1 MAVKTNTVY
10 DKRQFDGV
18 TELYVR
24 TASADSADTTT
35 VDLTD
40 YGATT
45 VVGILGFVETT
56 AGSVVVQ
63 EQPTTAVSSGTL
75 TITVG
80 GSSVTSKVRNYIVY
94 AR

>member
-1 MAVKTNTVY
+1 MGAITNTKY
-10 DKRQFDGV
+10 DARQTDGF
-18 TELYVR
+18 TEIHL
-24 TASADSADTTT
+24 TTESGDSSDTTT
-35 VDLTD
+35 VDLST
-40 YGATT
+40 YGASEI
-45 VVGILGFVETT
+45 VGILGFVETT
-56 AGSVVVQ
+56 AGSVVAQ